1 MPEVIEQA
9 QALVN
14 RAHNAIG
21 TGHYSRS
28 IVRQWLRQADDILSE
43 VKAHPSKSMGG
54 GE

>member
-1 MPEVIEQA
+1 MREVIEQA
-9 QALVN
+9 QSLVN

-28 IVRQWLRQADDILSE
+28 IVRQWLRQADELLSE
-43 VKAHPSKSMGG
+43 VKAHPSKSIRG